1 MKTFI
6 KIKIGV
12 PKASLSPK
20 VIKTKIEIKIKKVS
34 QSLIDSRSLNRMRMK
49 VNTSRNSMT
58 KKI

>member
-1 MKTFI
+1 MKTR

-12 PKASLSPK
+12 PKALLILSPK
-20 VIKTKIEIKIKKVS
+20 VIKTKIEIKKVS

>member
-1 MKTFI
+1 MKTRKI

-20 VIKTKIEIKIKKVS
+20 VIKTKIEKVS

>member
-20 VIKTKIEIKIKKVS
+20 VIKTKIEKVS